1 MFPNPTAL
9 PAAAIT
15 KPIVPGKIYSFLVH
29 FFILSLFHFALYYY
43 VGTSFYSKGLRSTCQ
58 QPTHQFCISIADLCM
73 TKACLLQD
81 LQHTISLLSGYH

>member
-1 MFPNPTAL
+1 MDKYPYFTDEICINT
-9 PAAAIT
+9 T
-15 KPIVPGKIYSFLVH
+15 KPLVFVH